1 MKSIALTATLSIAMT
16 GSSLAVPMMAANQM
30 SQGHAVAHINA
41 ESLKNNLEMAKA
53 NTMEAAENM
62 TNMDMRQRSKR
73 QTPPNTAGTLA
84 LPPSSGAVPS
94 VTLTD
99 LDRVVSSIGVIVK
112 GAQDDLKKI
121 DIKDP
126 QGISGLLVQLL
137 GNTTKAIQQG
147 TTRVKANNKAM
158 IYPGWGVAG
167 GGLGGLGGL
176 DALGG
181 LTGGGLSGLP
191 ALRGLT
197 GFTGLLTSFL
207 STVTGPLGGG
217 AGSGS
222 GTVGGIKL
230 GSLTDL
236 ANLSNLLGGLT
247 GGGLTALS
255 LGDLSGLTG
264 ILTPELL
271 EQLFGSV
278 SSGQPLSLVRD
289 LVSAVLDLV
298 SAVLDL
304 VTSLLGG
311 LTGGAIS
318 GGIGGGVTVTTP

>member
-1 MKSIALTATLSIAMT
+1 MKSIALTATLSIAMA

-53 NTMEAAENM
+53 NTMEVAENM
-62 TNMDMRQRSKR
+62 TNMNMRQRSKR

-137 GNTTKAIQQG
+137 GNTTRTIQQG
-147 TTRVKANNKAM
+147 TIRVKANNKAM

-191 ALRGLT
+191 ALGGLT
-197 GFTGLLTSFL
+197 GLTGLLTSLL
-207 STVTGPLGGG
+207 STVTGLLGGLLQLGGG

-247 GGGLTALS
+247 GGGLTALP

-271 EQLFGSV
+271 EQLLGSV
-278 SSGQPLSLVRD
+278 SSGQPLSLVR
-289 LVSAVLDLV
+289 DLV